1 VSAGVGW
8 VEEDSRSAT
17 MRGGAFIIIFDE
29 RRDLSRAVP
38 QPEGG
43 KKAENFEREGRRG
56 GEAEGIVRNSF
67 LSAPR

>member
-56 GEAEGIVRNSF
+56 GGG
-67 LSAPR
+67 